1 MGIIGVR
8 KRLDH
13 LLRWFQL
20 FFSRHLPVFLQAQ
33 NKCSNMLNQSH
44 STAFHCIPLHSTASP
59 WTSLGGDRSLTKHIV
74 SLSFLKHSFLQQ
86 SFPYNLLD
94 PSDSPSDRFW
104 NLLVQVVLELVWRE
118 IITLAYT
125 RYPQAYVLPPKKYLL
140 RCASLS
146 CVMLEVCKLCG
157 SFVAPSRSQTEPCC
171 HSFLAKKTSFWG

>member
-20 FFSRHLPVFLQAQ
+20 FFSKHLPVFLAQ
-33 NKCSNMLNQSH
+33 NNAQICSINL
-44 STAFHCIPLHSTASP
+44 TPLHSTAPP

-104 NLLVQVVLELVWRE
+104 NLLVQVVLELVWWRE

-125 RYPQAYVLPPKKYLL
+125 RYTQAYVLPPKKHLL
-140 RCASLS
+140 YHASCWRCANCVAVLWQLS
-146 CVMLEVCKLCG
+146 G
-157 SFVAPSRSQTEPCC
+157 SFSVSDRTMLS
-171 HSFLAKKTSFWG
+171 